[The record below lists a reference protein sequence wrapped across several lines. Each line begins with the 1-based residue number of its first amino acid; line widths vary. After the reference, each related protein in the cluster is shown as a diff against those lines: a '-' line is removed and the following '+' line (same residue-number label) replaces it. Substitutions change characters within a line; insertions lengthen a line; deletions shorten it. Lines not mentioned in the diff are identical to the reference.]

1 MFAMTASLLSAE
13 DMVLNGDHTVTV
25 DASSTE
31 TISGKVSGA
40 GRIILLGG
48 GTLVLNNA
56 ENDFTGGIVIS
67 NGIVRADASG
77 ALGTGPIT
85 LEGTAALRQVCL
97 NADKGVFPNDIALC
111 TAGTSKNVIYA
122 MKSAELSGD
131 VRLGYDGADGKYMIC
146 NTLND
151 SVTVT
156 FNGDIEI
163 PKLQF
168 SGKGKYTCNGKVIV
182 SVTLMAGN
190 GSEDYGHLTLSN
202 PENEIKQLT
211 LKAFRIYCKNEN
223 VLYRS
228 SIFMDYNWNGNSSQR
243 GTIFLEGFDQ
253 EFATLNYRK
262 ENKYNLLARND
273 SCVCIH
279 TPAEKPATV
288 TLKGSGSAY
297 GYCRVAGPVSIVVDK
312 LPDGDITLYQRFI
325 YRDNSMTGDF
335 TLKNGSCYWM
345 NGVEFSNLEN
355 LLQTGGTFQ
364 FDSVTNCCPKLRK
377 MEVSGGSVEFKKSCK
392 DVFNADLTDLHLSS
406 SAKFYIASG
415 LTNSVNNLYLD
426 GKPMFA
432 GVYTFENLPSM
443 KHDTKSADYAGALI
457 VRRGRYL
464 HLLVR

>member
-1 MFAMTASLLSAE
+1 MAASLLSAE
-13 DMVLNGDHTVTV
+13 DLVLNGDYAVTV
-25 DASSTE
+25 AAGTTQ
-31 TISGKVSGA
+31 TISDKVSGQ

-48 GTLVLNNA
+48 GTLVLNNSA
-56 ENDFTGGIVIS
+56 NDFSGGIVVS
-67 NGIVRADASG
+67 NGVVRADASG
-77 ALGTGPIT
+77 AFGTGPIT

-97 NADKGVFPNDIALC
+97 NANKGVFPNDIALC

-122 MKSAELSGD
+122 MKTAELSGD
-131 VRLGYDGADGKYMIC
+131 IRLGYDGADGKYMIC

-182 SVTLMAGN
+182 SGTLMAGN

-228 SIFMDYNWNGNSSQR
+228 STFMDYNWDGNSSQR
-243 GTIFLEGFDQ
+243 GTIFLEGFNQ

-262 ENKYNLLARND
+262 ENRYYLLARND

-288 TLKGSGSAY
+288 TLRGSGSAF

-312 LPDGDITLYQRFI
+312 LRDGDITLYQRFI

-335 TLKNGSCYWM
+335 TVKNGNCYWQ
-345 NGVEFSNLEN
+345 NGVEFSNLTN
-355 LLQTGGTFQ
+355 LVQTGGSLQ

-377 MEVSGGSVEFKKSCK
+377 MEVSGGTVEFKSSCK
-392 DVFNADLTDLHLSS
+392 DVFNAELTDLHLSGA
-406 SAKFYIASG
+406 AKFYIASG
-415 LTNSVNNLYLD
+415 LTNTVRSLYVD
-426 GKPMFA
+426 GKRKSA
-432 GVYTFENLPSM
+432 GVYTFENLPAM
-443 KHDTKSADYAGALI
+443 KHETNSGNYSGVLIVNRGGNLRLI
-457 VRRGRYL
+457 VR
-464 HLLVR
+464 